1 MARRAHS
8 AQCGAR
14 RPCSPSVLRGLTTCA
29 LRVALA
35 HPGSVLLALRASA
48 YAVARGSSRAHNCI
62 EGLSAGTV
70 RPELYCPAPRHE
82 LAWSSVLSRLR
93 SIASALHDRIAP
105 QASGKGQ
112 ACILWRIGSRLTA
125 YKLAP
130 RAVAMLESALRPC
143 LPPHNRTCAHCS
155 AASVCAVVNT
165 IGSRARCLKDEAVSL
180 HMELVRCIARRHASR
195 SMRLGDL
202 IQEGVVGL
210 VRALDRYRCKGGCL
224 FTTYASWWVRQHVVR
239 TALARQWHGRIPS
252 ALYGML
258 CRIRMVAASLIH
270 RIGHR
275 PTPSLVARELGIPAH
290 DAESALLAL
299 SAYHGARSM
308 QGAVADLFACTGE
321 VHAIR
326 APAGQNASGT
336 RNVGSVAA
344 MTVREASILRLRLG
358 AWFGA
363 RLTLGDIGRRFGI
376 TRERVRQIE
385 ARVFKRARRPMLP
398 SCCAGM

>member
-1 MARRAHS
+1 MARSAHS
-8 AQCGAR
+8 APRCAR

-48 YAVARGSSRAHNCI
+48 YAVARGSSSAHYCI

-93 SIASALHDRIAP
+93 CIASALHDRIAP
-105 QASGKGQ
+105 QASGMGQ
-112 ACILWRIGSRLTA
+112 ACILWRIGSSITA
-125 YKLAP
+125 FKLAP
-130 RAVAMLESALRPC
+130 RAVAMLESALGGSAA
-143 LPPHNRTCAHCS
+143 HSRTCTHCS
-155 AASVCAVVNT
+155 AATVCAVVNT
-165 IGSRARCLKDEAVSL
+165 IGTRARYLKDEAVSL

-210 VRALDRYRCKGGCL
+210 VRALDRYRCKGGCQ

-239 TALARQWHGRIPS
+239 TALARQWNGRIPP

-258 CRIRMVAASLIH
+258 CRIRMVAASLIY
-270 RIGHR
+270 RNGHR

-290 DAESALLAL
+290 DASSALLAL

-308 QGAVADLFACTGE
+308 HGAVADLVACMGE
-321 VHAIR
+321 VHARR
-326 APAGQNASGT
+326 APAGAQASGA

-358 AWFGA
+358 AWVGA

-385 ARVFKRARRPMLP
+385 ARVLKRARRPMLP
-398 SCCAGM
+398 SCCAGL